1 MSRNH
6 YFQRFGTSYYTDQI
20 ESSNTNLKR
29 DRALE
34 SFFGNQLNGFMIGAG
49 AVNVDPSSGWVGL
62 AVALVAL
69 SAMEIVLGIDNIIF
83 ISIATGKLPKE
94 QQPRAR
100 LIGLGLAM
108 GFRILLLCFIA
119 TIVTW
124 TQPLFRIEQLIPGA
138 FQSYLADIDEI
149 NEVSVRD
156 LILFGGGLFLVYQS
170 VREIHHL
177 TEGVSES
184 DSDRTTRPAKFGAV
198 LVQIALLD
206 IVFSL
211 DSVITAVGM
220 VDNIAIMIAAVMIS
234 VIVMMLFS
242 GSISAFVM
250 KHPSVK
256 VLALSFLLMIGVMLV
271 AEGFGTH
278 FNKNY
283 VYFAMAFSLVVELL
297 NLRIRKT
304 RTSDVRIENHAK
316 TRTGFL

>member
-1 MSRNH
+1 
-6 YFQRFGTSYYTDQI
+6 
-20 ESSNTNLKR
+20 
-29 DRALE
+29 
-34 SFFGNQLNGFMIGAG
+34 MIGAG
-49 AVNVDPSSGWVGL
+49 AVNIDPSSGWVGL

-124 TQPLFRIEQLIPGA
+124 TQPLFRIEQLIPGD

-156 LILFGGGLFLVYQS
+156 LILFGGGLFLIYQS

-177 TEGVSES
+177 TEAESES
-184 DSDRTTRPAKFGAV
+184 DSDRTTRPARFGAV

>member
-1 MSRNH
+1 MTLEPS
-6 YFQRFGTSYYTDQI
+6 TS
-20 ESSNTNLKR
+20 L
-29 DRALE
+29 A
-34 SFFGNQLNGFMIGAG
+34 
-49 AVNVDPSSGWVGL
+49 GL
-62 AVALVAL
+62 AIALLAL
-69 SAMEIVLGIDNIIF
+69 SAMEIVLGIDNIVF
-83 ISIATGKLPKE
+83 ISIATNKLPEEK
-94 QQPRAR
+94 RKKAR

-119 TIVTW
+119 TIASWVE
-124 TQPLFRIEQLIPGA
+124 PVFQLDQLLPVA
-138 FQSYLADIDEI
+138 LHHWVAEAHEI
-149 NEVSVRD
+149 NEISVRD
-156 LILFGGGLFLVYQS
+156 LILFLGGLFLIYQS

-177 TEGVSES
+177 TESHDDGEEIVSRQTPS
-184 DSDRTTRPAKFGAV
+184 FGSV

-206 IVFSL
+206 VVFSL

-234 VIVMMLFS
+234 VVVMMVFS

-283 VYFAMAFSLVVELL
+283 VYFAMAFSLGVELL
-297 NLRIRKT
+297 NLRIKKKQVGQNPMPSSAGRA
-304 RTSDVRIENHAK
+304 SS
-316 TRTGFL
+316 

>member
-1 MSRNH
+1 
-6 YFQRFGTSYYTDQI
+6 
-20 ESSNTNLKR
+20 
-29 DRALE
+29 
-34 SFFGNQLNGFMIGAG
+34 
-49 AVNVDPSSGWVGL
+49 
-62 AVALVAL
+62 
-69 SAMEIVLGIDNIIF
+69 MEIVLGIDNIIF

-184 DSDRTTRPAKFGAV
+184 DSDRTTRAAKFGAV

>member
-34 SFFGNQLNGFMIGAG
+34 SFFGNPLNGFMIGAG
-49 AVNVDPSSGWVGL
+49 AVNIDPSSGWVGL

-184 DSDRTTRPAKFGAV
+184 DSDRTTRAAKFGAV

>member
-1 MSRNH
+1 
-6 YFQRFGTSYYTDQI
+6 
-20 ESSNTNLKR
+20 
-29 DRALE
+29 
-34 SFFGNQLNGFMIGAG
+34 MIGAG

-156 LILFGGGLFLVYQS
+156 LILFGGGLFLIYQS

-184 DSDRTTRPAKFGAV
+184 DSDRTTRAAKFGAV

>member
-1 MSRNH
+1 
-6 YFQRFGTSYYTDQI
+6 
-20 ESSNTNLKR
+20 
-29 DRALE
+29 
-34 SFFGNQLNGFMIGAG
+34 MIGAG

-124 TQPLFRIEQLIPGA
+124 TQPLFRIEQLIPGD

-184 DSDRTTRPAKFGAV
+184 DSDRTTRPARFGAV

>member
-1 MSRNH
+1 MGVFSLNV
-6 YFQRFGTSYYTDQI
+6 FPGFVLAAGSI
-20 ESSNTNLKR
+20 P
-29 DRALE
+29 LE
-34 SFFGNQLNGFMIGAG
+34 
-49 AVNVDPSSGWVGL
+49 PSSGWLGL
-62 AVALVAL
+62 AIALIAL
-69 SAMEIVLGIDNIIF
+69 SAMEIVLGIDNIVF
-83 ISIATGKLPKE
+83 ISIATSKLPKE

-100 LIGLGLAM
+100 LIGLALAM

-119 TIVTW
+119 TIVSW
-124 TQPLFRIEQLIPGA
+124 TQPLVQLDQIFPGLRSLIA
-138 FQSYLADIDEI
+138 IQDEI
-149 NEVSVRD
+149 NDVSVRD
-156 LILFGGGLFLVYQS
+156 LILFGGGLFLIYQS

-177 TEGVSES
+177 TESHDDPES
-184 DSDRTTRPAKFGAV
+184 STSVRPAKFGAV

-220 VDNIAIMIAAVMIS
+220 VDNIAVMIAAVMIS
-234 VIVMMLFS
+234 VFVMMLFS

-283 VYFAMAFSLVVELL
+283 VYFAMAFSLAVELL
-297 NLRIRKT
+297 NLRISKKP
-304 RTSDVRIENHAK
+304 NA
-316 TRTGFL
+316 L

>member
-1 MSRNH
+1 MFLAAGSLSVDASTGW
-6 YFQRFGTSYYTDQI
+6 FGLLI
-20 ESSNTNLKR
+20 
-29 DRALE
+29 
-34 SFFGNQLNGFMIGAG
+34 
-49 AVNVDPSSGWVGL
+49 
-62 AVALVAL
+62 ALVAL

-94 QQPRAR
+94 QQQKAR

-119 TIVTW
+119 TIASWVK
-124 TQPLFRIEQLIPGA
+124 PIFYLDA
-138 FQSYLADIDEI
+138 FLPSALLNAMGDATEV
-149 NEVSVRD
+149 NAVSVRD
-156 LILFGGGLFLVYQS
+156 LILFSGGLFLIFQS

-177 TEGVSES
+177 SEAHDDGPTEES
-184 DSDRTTRPAKFGAV
+184 VKKPSFGSI

-220 VDNIAIMIAAVMIS
+220 VDSVAIMIAAVMIS
-234 VIVMMLFS
+234 VFVMMIFS

-271 AEGFGTH
+271 AEGFGSH

-283 VYFAMAFSLVVELL
+283 VYFAMAFSLGVELL
-297 NLRIRKT
+297 NLRISKKRSAATET
-304 RTSDVRIENHAK
+304 RM
-316 TRTGFL
+316 L